1 MTMTRS
7 YNLDSTVEEMAEV
20 LKAEILADVKK
31 GIVPNDIESF
41 SDLHYFVDANMYG
54 AFGDDEWDANHDDD
68 GEPTDKW
75 SNWMDVIT
83 KTQDVVDAWIKEG
96 GLK

>member
-1 MTMTRS
+1 MTRS
-7 YNLDSTVEEMAEV
+7 YNLDSTVDEMVEV
-20 LKAEILADVKK
+20 LKAEILEDVKK

-41 SDLHYFVDANMYG
+41 SELHDFVDANMYG
-54 AFGDDEWDANHDDD
+54 GLGDDEWIANHDDD

-75 SNWMDVIT
+75 SNWMDVIC